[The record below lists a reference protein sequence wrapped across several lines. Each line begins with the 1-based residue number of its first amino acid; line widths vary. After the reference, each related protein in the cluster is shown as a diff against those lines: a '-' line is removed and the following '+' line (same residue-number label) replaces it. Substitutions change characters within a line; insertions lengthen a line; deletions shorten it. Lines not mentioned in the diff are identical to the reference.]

1 MNTECFNNVV
11 IVTANKELSDRMNLI
26 RDEYNGVLK
35 SANKIGKALS
45 EIRNGKLWE
54 GTYNSFEECV
64 GVFGIKKAQAYNLI
78 KGYEIGEKKLLRD
91 ENNSSKAVKLC
102 TAFSNTQCV
111 ELAKLKEDVK
121 ILDMVDSKKVTPD
134 MTTKEIREAV
144 DKELHPEKY
153 TAKEAEEAEEVE
165 EATEEKKDDVVLE
178 VKKVDG
184 VLCVIAN
191 GFEIAAKDVEKIRM
205 IVGKY
210 VG

>member
-78 KGYEIGEKKLLRD
+78 KGYEVGEKKLLRD
-91 ENNSSKAVKLC
+91 KNDPRKATKLC
-102 TAFSNTQCV
+102 NAFSNTQCV

-121 ILDMVDSKKVTPD
+121 ILDMVDSEKITPD
-134 MTTKEIREAV
+134 MTTKEIRDIV
-144 DKELHPEKY
+144 DRELHPEKY
-153 TAKEAEEAEEVE
+153 VEKEPETEEVE
-165 EATEEKKDDVVLE
+165 EVTEESKDDVVLE

-184 VLCVIAN
+184 VLCVVAK